1 MDKQFIQQVVPGSR
15 MKDCDEWRKEGGKAN
30 ATTQYYELVSG
41 WGNQSLGL
49 SESQSLEPL
58 KIIKMLHSI
67 VPPKNW
73 LGEIFIPVSSIFHCL
88 YP

>member
-41 WGNQSLGL
+41 LGNQSLGL

-58 KIIKMLHSI
+58 KII
-67 VPPKNW
+67 
-73 LGEIFIPVSSIFHCL
+73 
-88 YP
+88 